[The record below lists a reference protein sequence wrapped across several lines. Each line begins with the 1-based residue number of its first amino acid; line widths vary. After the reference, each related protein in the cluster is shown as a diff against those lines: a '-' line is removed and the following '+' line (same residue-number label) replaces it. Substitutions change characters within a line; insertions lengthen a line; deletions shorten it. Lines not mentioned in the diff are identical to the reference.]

1 MKPVIGFLALILV
14 AIVVWTP
21 VRTLLFGGKFCYGN
35 TPKGEWV
42 GTLDI
47 TGGYEPKTMG
57 DTPGPHAHAV
67 LYFNLDVTDRFENQY
82 GGPGKLFIQGE
93 KTVRDISIKQFWL
106 SDDGHA
112 SVYLVSKP
120 HLVDRFKGHYA
131 NNALTLSQPDPD
143 DLQFQGTFHHG
154 TKQDY
159 TNLLQTLK

>member
-1 MKPVIGFLALILV
+1 MKPAIGFLAVILV

-21 VRTLLFGGKFCYGN
+21 VRTLLLGGKFSYGN

-47 TGGYEPKTMG
+47 TGGYDPKTMG

-93 KTVRDISIKQFWL
+93 KTARDISI
-106 SDDGHA
+106 
-112 SVYLVSKP
+112 
-120 HLVDRFKGHYA
+120 
-131 NNALTLSQPDPD
+131 
-143 DLQFQGTFHHG
+143 
-154 TKQDY
+154 
-159 TNLLQTLK
+159 